1 MFSIKYCFE
10 NWIQSLPCTH
20 IISSVHVHFAVAGK
34 VILYLIFLG
43 VSFVYLLIQWNFVQR
58 GNVVPWNR
66 NSSNL
71 KNPRNHYSGFFS
83 VTSSDIAKEKRRSQ
97 SMSSRSSSPSLL
109 SINDVELSP
118 SRDEDVLEGIKGEF
132 ILHHE
137 NLESLTTRE
146 DWLPFIRNEF
156 ANIEHFPWPVR
167 FRCKSLFT
175 LKRNSRIEISHRL
188 LKNRVSLLRPP
199 FYLIASTA
207 FFPVKRLASL
217 VKAFSTSSL
226 WCHGFKLDT

>member
-137 NLESLTTRE
+137 NLEPLTTRE
-146 DWLPFIRNEF
+146 DAPGQYDTGS
-156 ANIEHFPWPVR
+156 P
-167 FRCKSLFT
+167 LFEM
-175 LKRNSRIEISHRL
+175 NL
-188 LKNRVSLLRPP
+188 LILNTFNDQLGFV
-199 FYLIASTA
+199 
-207 FFPVKRLASL
+207 ASL
-217 VKAFSTSSL
+217 CSPSSSRAE
-226 WCHGFKLDT
+226 